1 MAHRFRTLFLCV
13 SAALY
18 ATFLLLDLTGAA
30 DSTPVKFA
38 AILLCF
44 FSSLLCLQ
52 TADGRLTAAALAGAV
67 CADWFLL
74 LPGHSY
80 PVGVLLFCVVQ
91 AAYALRLCHIQ
102 GKQFRPALPLRLL
115 PLLLFALPLPKLAA
129 LSLFYF
135 ANLAANVREALRAAA
150 HSGAAR
156 LFAVGLLLL
165 MCCDLCVGAVQLG
178 LLTGFTGIGMWLFY
192 LPSQVCIV
200 LSAEPKGKN
209 L

>member
-67 CADWFLL
+67 CGA
-74 LPGHSY
+74 GS
-80 PVGVLLFCVVQ
+80 
-91 AAYALRLCHIQ
+91 AYALRLCHIQ

-178 LLTGFTGIGMWLFY
+178 LLTGFTGIGMWL
-192 LPSQVCIV
+192 
-200 LSAEPKGKN
+200 SAEPKGKN